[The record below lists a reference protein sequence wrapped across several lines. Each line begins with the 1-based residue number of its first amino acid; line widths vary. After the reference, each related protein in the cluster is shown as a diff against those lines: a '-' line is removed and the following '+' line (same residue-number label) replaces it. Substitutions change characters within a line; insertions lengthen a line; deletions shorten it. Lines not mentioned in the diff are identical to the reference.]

1 MECTKILLDEIGK
14 NDELRQQFNIEM
26 SKHKDIFIK
35 YSLEL
40 PKEMV
45 DSNIKKKLKW

>member
-1 MECTKILLDEIGK
+1 
-14 NDELRQQFNIEM
+14 M

-35 YSLEL
+35 YGLEL

-45 DSNIKKKLKW
+45 DSNIKKKLM